1 MESTFMTATNFAL
14 FLLIIALFFHAGH
27 LIYTKQVNRRVAFL
41 NVFIHLIF
49 IGLCSLVLLI
59 VVGVLLF
66 ILLLGAEA
74 LYEFVLSTQGTS
86 YIADQSV
93 KFRGGNF
100 LLLLT
105 CTIMGAALL
114 NTHLRIFLRKHF
126 KFLQLEQDDFDI
138 IEYFIQWSTIFLAVY
153 QFIFTGLQSAVQ
165 LIESAQSAERFFNI
179 FLNPQN
185 INLVMQPIL
194 ISSWMTIGIE
204 KLRGRQEH
212 KN

>member
-1 MESTFMTATNFAL
+1 MESTFMTATNIAL
-14 FLLIIALFFHAGH
+14 FLLVIALFFHAGH
-27 LIYTKQVNRRVAFL
+27 LIYTKQRHRRVAFL

-49 IGLCSLVLLI
+49 IGVCSLLLLI
-59 VVGVLLF
+59 LVGAALF
-66 ILLLGAEA
+66 LILLGAEA
-74 LYEFVLSTQGTS
+74 LYEFIITSQGST
-86 YIADQSV
+86 YIADEGV

-114 NTHLRIFLRKHF
+114 NTHLRIFLRKRF

-138 IEYFIQWSTIFLAVY
+138 IEYFIQWMTIFLAVY
-153 QFIFTGLQSAVQ
+153 QFIFTGLESAIQ
-165 LIESAQSAERFFNI
+165 FIESAQSAERFFNI
-179 FLNPQN
+179 LLNPQN

-212 KN
+212 KQ